1 MNIFVLCALFIYLA
15 GGGYLYSK
23 NLGKRL
29 VVYKNS
35 PIEATIE
42 LSPSKIEAT
51 TDETKEQTMHKAI
64 LTATVTNH
72 SVDWFTHVLLILPS
86 KGIATLE
93 TPTAKRVTNLPQQG
107 SDDVFSL
114 GNISPGSLKRGTVWI
129 YSAQKKTYTIKAYI
143 ETKEKFS
150 KTTNAVILDVE

>member
-1 MNIFVLCALFIYLA
+1 MYVLCALFINLA
-15 GGGYLYSK
+15 GGGYLYSI
-23 NLGKRL
+23 NLEKRL
-29 VVYKNS
+29 VVYKDS

-51 TDETKEQTMHKAI
+51 TDETKEQTMHKTI

-72 SVDWFTHVLLILPS
+72 SVGRFTNVLLILPS
-86 KGIATLE
+86 MGIATLE

-107 SDDVFSL
+107 NDDVFSL
-114 GNISPGSLKRGTVWI
+114 GNISPGSLKKGTVWI
-129 YSAQKKTYTIKAYI
+129 YSTQKKTYTIKAYI

-150 KTTNAVILDVE
+150 KTTNAVVLDVE